1 MSYSPSLSNF
11 AYTSPALNSAMGA
24 LRADIYRQFG
34 MDRLSESLRAS
45 IASAMPWA
53 TSGVPLAV
61 TNAAKF
67 SSLTSTSAQMSSVA
81 RTLGSQYFGAASSV
95 AAMTQRH
102 LLTGPTFNVGTLL
115 PSTFDTSALLRSM
128 RTPSPA
134 FASTLSGGVDVAAL
148 VSSMVAGAD
157 VDRARQRGAFQ
168 PATTVDVPGFDEAVR
183 EFAAEAAG
191 REGVDVSL
199 PDEPIAY
206 AAQQVGGLL
215 VEDWALERSEALAL
229 AVPTALVAADDLARA
244 MRIYVALYMLLAL
257 LQGEG
262 LIENGPMPD
271 FLVDFIVAA
280 LAATQAARFL
290 PRS

>member
-1 MSYSPSLSNF
+1 MD
-11 AYTSPALNSAMGA
+11 A

-53 TSGVPLAV
+53 TSGVPFAV
-61 TNAAKF
+61 GNAAKF
-67 SSLTSTSAQMSSVA
+67 SRFTSTPAQMSSVA
-81 RTLGSQYFGAASSV
+81 TALGSQYFGAASSV
-95 AAMTQRH
+95 TAMAQRH
-102 LLTGPTFNVGTLL
+102 LLTGPTFNASALL

-128 RTPSPA
+128 RIPSPT

-183 EFAAEAAG
+183 EFAAEAAE

-206 AAQQVGGLL
+206 AAQRVGGLV
-215 VEDWALERSEALAL
+215 VEDWVLGRSEALAL
-229 AVPTALVAADDLARA
+229 AVPTALVAADALAQT
-244 MRIYVALYMLLAL
+244 MRIYVALYVLLAL
-257 LQGEG
+257 LQG
-262 LIENGPMPD
+262 
-271 FLVDFIVAA
+271 
-280 LAATQAARFL
+280 
-290 PRS
+290 